1 MKKSITKN
9 KNAGI
14 YIHIPFC
21 LSKCDYCDFVSFAGS
36 EWREKYI
43 SALCI
48 DIAQKAG
55 KFAVGE
61 IDTIYFGGG
70 TPSILKSHQ
79 IAEILACVKEN
90 FTVSPNAEIT
100 IEVNPKTADKE
111 KLLDFKNIGINRVS
125 VGVQSFENSELTAVS
140 RAHTGEEAKEILQ
153 IASEIFDNFSCDL
166 MLGLP
171 NSTMASVFKNIK
183 TALAF
188 SPKHISLYGLQV
200 EEGTKLFENVA
211 NGLILPRED
220 TVADMFE
227 LSENMLKE
235 NGFSHYEISN
245 FAKDGFESKH
255 NLGYWKLKDYI
266 GFGVSAHSLVGLDRF
281 YAPNTIEEYITAVIA
296 NTCELPEETLTPE
309 EAKKEYIMLG
319 FRLQEG
325 VDLIEYN
332 KMLGGNFQQEY
343 KSQLEKFAPYLEITP
358 TSAKIQPQYYYISNQ
373 IISEFM

>member
-1 MKKSITKN
+1 MKKTITKN

-43 SALCI
+43 SALCL
-48 DIAQKAG
+48 DIAQKAE
-55 KFAVGE
+55 KFEVGE
-61 IDTIYFGGG
+61 IDTVYFGGG
-70 TPSILKSHQ
+70 TPSILKAHQ
-79 IAEILACVKEN
+79 IAEILACVKKN
-90 FTVSPNAEIT
+90 FSVSQNAEIT

-111 KLLDFKNIGINRVS
+111 KLLDFKQIGINRVS
-125 VGVQSFENSELTAVS
+125 IGVQSFESSELAAVS
-140 RAHTGEEAKEILQ
+140 RAHTGDEAKEILTF
-153 IASEIFDNFSCDL
+153 AREIFHNFSCDL

-183 TALAF
+183 TALSF

-227 LSENMLKE
+227 LAENMLKE
-235 NGFSHYEISN
+235 HGFSHYEISN
-245 FAKDGFESKH
+245 FAIEGFESKH
-255 NLGYWKLKDYI
+255 NIGYWKLKDYI
-266 GFGVSAHSLVGLDRF
+266 GFGTSAHSLVGLDRF

-296 NTCELPEETLTPE
+296 GNCELPEETLTIA

-319 FRLQEG
+319 FRLKEG
-325 VDLIEYN
+325 IDLREYN
-332 KMLGGNFQQEY
+332 NMLGGNFQAEY
-343 KSQLEKFAPYLEITP
+343 KAQLEKFAPYLEITES
-358 TSAKIQPQYYYISNQ
+358 SAKIRPQYYYISNQ

>member
-21 LSKCDYCDFVSFAGS
+21 LSKCDYCDFVSFANT

-79 IAEILACVKEN
+79 IEEILACVKEN
-90 FTVSPNAEIT
+90 FTVSPNVEIT

-111 KLLDFKNIGINRVS
+111 KLLDFKKIGINRVS

-140 RAHTGEEAKEILQ
+140 RAHTGEEAKEILKLT
-153 IASEIFDNFSCDL
+153 SEIFDNFSCDL

-183 TALAF
+183 TALSF

-245 FAKDGFESKH
+245 FAKGGFESKH
-255 NLGYWKLKDYI
+255 NMGYWKLKDYI

-296 NTCELPEETLTPE
+296 NTCELPEETLTTE

-319 FRLQEG
+319 FRLKEG

-332 KMLGGNFQQEY
+332 KMLGGNFQKEY
-343 KSQLEKFAPYLEITP
+343 KSQLEKFAPYLEITQ